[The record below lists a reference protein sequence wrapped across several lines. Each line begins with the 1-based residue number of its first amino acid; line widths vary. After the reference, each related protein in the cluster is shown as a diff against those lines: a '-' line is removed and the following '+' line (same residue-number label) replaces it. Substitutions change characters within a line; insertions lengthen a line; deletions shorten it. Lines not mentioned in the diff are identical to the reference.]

1 MSEIFQD
8 HYFSYQIFYKKKYL
22 EYAEKLILIKESGKT
37 KELNPFL
44 DELEHDL
51 KTKRYKENEEFTDFL
66 LNFVEVEIDEI
77 IEVYIGFLED
87 IRNKINEGKTL
98 SVHEIGSIYESI
110 LTKFCSPLGDVI
122 WAFHEEMDPSNKFIE
137 SIPIKVLHLP
147 LKEPIPSTEVIEIMY
162 MTKGMIYT
170 SYRIDDLR
178 QLKNKLEQAT
188 IKIYPDKYIYDSLM
202 NNELEE
208 LLVIVCLD

>member
-37 KELNPFL
+37 KELNPLL

-98 SVHEIGSIYESI
+98 SVHEIGGIYESI
-110 LTKFCSPLGDVI
+110 LTKFCSPLGDMI
-122 WAFHEEMDPSNKFIE
+122 WVFHEEMDPSNKFIE
-137 SIPIKVLHLP
+137 SIPIKVLDLP
-147 LKEPIPSTEVIEIMY
+147 LKKPIPSTEVIDIIY
-162 MTKGMIYT
+162 MTKGMDYT

-178 QLKNKLEQAT
+178 RLKNNLEQAT
-188 IKIYPDKYIYDSLM
+188 IKIYSDKYIYESLM
-202 NNELEE
+202 NNELEK
-208 LLVIVCLD
+208 LLVIACLD